1 MEEFMKESKKYK
13 IIEFIAITL
22 WFIAVAIS
30 MMVFKSNEE
39 SEDVMIIITI
49 VASVVLFPIA
59 IYFENKAK
67 KVEKEENRLQAIKEK
82 EEAKKLLF
90 ERSQI
95 NNVINLMYEL
105 YFGNEPR
112 INELLELYNLEM
124 DYFYDEETK
133 EDWFYIESKDCVN
146 KSVDDI
152 YLLELCSDGV
162 ITLGENEF
170 SNISSKSYEEM
181 VDIIVN
187 NIKEFFKKYE

>member
-1 MEEFMKESKKYK
+1 MKESKKYK
-13 IIEFIAITL
+13 MIEFICIVI
-22 WFIAVAIS
+22 WFIVVAIS
-30 MMVFKSNEE
+30 LALYKKNEDN
-39 SEDVMIIITI
+39 EDIMIIITI
-49 VASVVLFPIA
+49 VASVILFPIA

-67 KVEKEENRLQAIKEK
+67 KIEKEENRLQLIKEK

-90 ERSQI
+90 ERSQV

-162 ITLGENEF
+162 ITLDENEF

-181 VDIIVN
+181 VEIIVD

>member
-1 MEEFMKESKKYK
+1 MKESKKYK
-13 IIEFIAITL
+13 MIEFICIAI
-22 WFIAVAIS
+22 WFIVVAIS
-30 MMVFKSNEE
+30 MMVFKINEE
-39 SEDVMIIITI
+39 SEDVMIIITL
-49 VASVVLFPIA
+49 VASVILFPIA

-67 KVEKEENRLQAIKEK
+67 KVEKEENRLQLIKEK

-95 NNVINLMYEL
+95 NNVTNLMYEL
-105 YFGNEPR
+105 YFRNEPR
-112 INELLELYNLEM
+112 INELLELYDLEM

-162 ITLGENEF
+162 ITLDENEF

-181 VDIIVN
+181 VEIIVD

>member
-1 MEEFMKESKKYK
+1 MKESKKYK
-13 IIEFIAITL
+13 MIEFICIAI
-22 WFIAVAIS
+22 WFIVVAIS
-30 MMVFKSNEE
+30 MMVFKINEE
-39 SEDVMIIITI
+39 SEDVMVIITI
-49 VASVVLFPIA
+49 VASVILFPIA

-67 KVEKEENRLQAIKEK
+67 KVEKEENRLQLIKEK

-95 NNVINLMYEL
+95 NNVTNLMYEL
-105 YFGNEPR
+105 YFRNEPR
-112 INELLELYNLEM
+112 INELLELYDLEM

-162 ITLGENEF
+162 ITLDENEF

-181 VDIIVN
+181 VVIIVD

>member
-1 MEEFMKESKKYK
+1 MSEFNKFAMYSMGYE
-13 IIEFIAITL
+13 
-22 WFIAVAIS
+22 AV
-30 MMVFKSNEE
+30 
-39 SEDVMIIITI
+39 
-49 VASVVLFPIA
+49 
-59 IYFENKAK
+59 K
-67 KVEKEENRLQAIKEK
+67 KVEKDENRLQAIKEK
-82 EEAKKLLF
+82 EEAKKVLF

-95 NNVINLMYEL
+95 NSITNLMYEL

-124 DYFYDEETK
+124 DYIYDEETK
-133 EDWFYIESKDCVN
+133 EDWFYIESKDCIN

-170 SNISSKSYEEM
+170 SNISSKSYNEM
-181 VDIIVN
+181 VDIIVD